1 MNASSSE
8 RPTLRLSPGLLAA
21 AALLWSGAATAAS
34 CNLSIGSLNF
44 GAYVS
49 AQISSNSTATL
60 TCNNTSPLEFVSY
73 AISLSTGSGT
83 YAQRLMNRTT
93 LPAGTL
99 PYNLYLNTLPAVL
112 NTNVWGDGSGGTVRW
127 TGTLLLFGGTPRIR
141 TATLVGAVPGG
152 FFPAAGA
159 YQDTIVATLTIN

>member
-1 MNASSSE
+1 MNALSSE
-8 RPTLRLSPGLLAA
+8 RPTLRLSSWVLAA

-34 CNLSIGSLNF
+34 CNLSIGNLSF

-60 TCNNTSPLEFVSY
+60 TCTRTTFIEIVNY

-99 PYNLYLNTLPAVL
+99 PYNLYLNLLPPVL

-127 TGTLLLFGGTPRIR
+127 TGQMIFFFGGPMTR
-141 TATLVGAVPGG
+141 TATLVGAVPAG
-152 FFPAAGA
+152 FFPAAGT